1 MARRLGVFI
10 LYITGVT
17 VGKIPLHSPFT
28 KILPQAT
35 TPVYK
40 FRSKEYSGEPWFRAQ
55 TLIVHHLEQEELMA
69 FAPKARVAQADTQAP
84 QAPQEPP
91 VIPFPFMKLPLELRT
106 MIYRIHFAQPA
117 EPHHLSLFDDLPFGP
132 CSFRM
137 VNGGVPVRVLW
148 TLSKDLY
155 HEAMPLYFKIT
166 DFTFNSLES
175 LAQFLD
181 KIGPYHRQHVS
192 SVNLNIYKFDS
203 SMARD
208 NRLSDD
214 ETYAGLQ
221 AVKLLR
227 NCPALRRMKFS
238 FSSTVSH
245 MAETS
250 ELFRAILKIR
260 GLDFVDVSRF
270 RSWPGPSPAD
280 LIQAQEHNEQA
291 LQVLKRPYRAAA
303 VKKRE
308 ERGISNVVVPRTFF
322 GSINKSEVRGWFDV
336 RMSKVVME
344 FSEDSA
350 SRCTAMEY
358 LKREKNLVEA
368 SFGHVKDE
376 QSQVLQPL

>member
-1 MARRLGVFI
+1 
-10 LYITGVT
+10 
-17 VGKIPLHSPFT
+17 
-28 KILPQAT
+28 
-35 TPVYK
+35 
-40 FRSKEYSGEPWFRAQ
+40 
-55 TLIVHHLEQEELMA
+55 MA

-84 QAPQEPP
+84 QAAQQPP
-91 VIPFPFMKLPLELRT
+91 VVPFPFMKLPLELRT

-117 EPHHLSLFDDLPFGP
+117 EPHHLKSVDLMPSLCLFDDPPLRP
-132 CSFRM
+132 CPFRM

-148 TLSKDLY
+148 TLSKDIY
-155 HEAMPLYFKIT
+155 HEAMPLYFKNT
-166 DFTFNSLES
+166 EFTFNSLES

-192 SVNLNIYKFDS
+192 SVNLNITAFDF

-208 NRLSDD
+208 NCLSDD
-214 ETYAGLQ
+214 QTYAGLQ

-227 NCPALRRMKFS
+227 SCPALRRMKFS
-238 FSSTVSH
+238 LPPTVSH

-250 ELFRAILKIR
+250 ELFRAVLKIR
-260 GLDFVDVSRF
+260 GLDFVDVYRS
-270 RSWPGPSPAD
+270 RSWPGPGAAD
-280 LIQAQEHNEQA
+280 LIQVQEHNEQA

-303 VKKRE
+303 IKKRE
-308 ERGISNVVVPRTFF
+308 ERGISHVVVPRTFF
-322 GSINKSEVRGWFDV
+322 GSINKSEVRGWFDE

-368 SFGHVKDE
+368 SFGHFEDE